1 MVNDRIQTADH
12 GGGILVLPDVSAVGN
27 AGGARLNA
35 LIGHIKACA
44 KRVAAR
50 PAGDNDLGRSTDF
63 HDLLKARS
71 VTRPE
76 GLDDSPT
83 YFAFGKGR
91 ENEAGALVKRFGG
104 SRALVLYGGGSA
116 VRSGLLEQVTASLK
130 ESGVEAVVLGGV
142 KPNPESDLVY
152 EGVSLCR
159 ENALDFVLAVG
170 GGSVIDTAKAVAV
183 GALYAG
189 DFWEFFDYAVRR
201 PITEALPVGTV
212 LTIAATGSEAS
223 TDAVIS
229 ADGGKLKRSISS
241 DLIRPVF
248 SILNPEL
255 TCTLPAYQT
264 ACGIV
269 DMFAHVLE
277 RYFTNTTEVGLTDG
291 LCESVMRTII
301 YEAGRVMEDPTSYD
315 ARADL
320 MWAGTIAHNN
330 ILGTGREQDW
340 GSHLIE
346 HELSAKYGCA
356 HGAGLAVVF
365 PAWMKYVVGHDPA
378 RFTRWAVNV
387 WGCEEQENVMDTA
400 MDGIGRYEAFL
411 ASLGMPR
418 TLGDVGG
425 KAEDIP
431 ELAVNV
437 GSGPYQ
443 FGNFVKLGI
452 PETTEI
458 LKLAL

>member
-1 MVNDRIQTADH
+1 M
-12 GGGILVLPDVSAVGN
+12 
-27 AGGARLNA
+27 
-35 LIGHIKACA
+35 
-44 KRVAAR
+44 
-50 PAGDNDLGRSTDF
+50 
-63 HDLLKARS
+63 
-71 VTRPE
+71 
-76 GLDDSPT
+76 
-83 YFAFGKGR
+83 
-91 ENEAGALVKRFGG
+91 
-104 SRALVLYGGGSA
+104 
-116 VRSGLLEQVTASLK
+116 
-130 ESGVEAVVLGGV
+130 
-142 KPNPESDLVY
+142 
-152 EGVSLCR
+152 
-159 ENALDFVLAVG
+159 LAVG

-315 ARADL
+315 ARANL

-387 WGCEEQENVMDTA
+387 
-400 MDGIGRYEAFL
+400 
-411 ASLGMPR
+411 
-418 TLGDVGG
+418 
-425 KAEDIP
+425 
-431 ELAVNV
+431 
-437 GSGPYQ
+437 
-443 FGNFVKLGI
+443 
-452 PETTEI
+452 
-458 LKLAL
+458 